1 MAVLNVHLNELLSIL
16 LASEGLRPQDMTA
29 VQIRDT
35 VALKLSALNP
45 ELSNRMFRLD
55 EWQTDALGDFV
66 TDAHALAQSWESAP
80 ATLDTGG
87 KGDTRVE

>member
-29 VQIRDT
+29 VQIRDA
-35 VALKLSALNP
+35 VAVKLSGLNP

-55 EWQTDALGDFV
+55 EWQTDRLGDFV
-66 TDAHALAQSWESAP
+66 TDAHALARSWESTTP
-80 ATLDTGG
+80 TLDTGG
-87 KGDTRVE
+87 KADTRVE